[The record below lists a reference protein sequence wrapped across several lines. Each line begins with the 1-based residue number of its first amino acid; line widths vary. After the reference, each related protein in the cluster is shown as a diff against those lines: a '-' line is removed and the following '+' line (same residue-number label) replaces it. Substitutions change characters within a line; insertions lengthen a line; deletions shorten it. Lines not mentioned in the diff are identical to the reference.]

1 MNVDIQLSWTLG
13 WGWFRSPAGEALF
26 HVGMEEGCENYLV
39 LFPEKKTGIVIQ
51 SVSDL
56 SFGVSPQIVKELI
69 GDVYSPFSWMRY

>member
-1 MNVDIQLSWTLG
+1 
-13 WGWFRSPAGEALF
+13 
-26 HVGMEEGCENYLV
+26 MEEGCENYLV